1 MARPKRED
9 PMLVRTPPTLHAVV
23 DAMGTYGTTTAEICG
38 TLLVRRGWVD
48 AHVKPYVHHLYVMP
62 YWAQIIAQQLDRDG
76 MRGGGLY
83 YHAGEIDGIIQGA
96 RVLRRSRVIDPA
108 NYMPERARIRLEN
121 AEAELAELAV
131 SGSATEGEVRAA
143 IRHAKRA
150 LAEAQEQVEAD
161 LAPAI
166 IAAHKDAVH
175 HRGWFDWREYGDMA
189 PSSLAEIADR
199 GATTATVMAGWGG
212 TAEEAARE
220 IWQKGMVRV
229 EITMPDGTV
238 RAMVMP
244 DPCPE
249 PVRDPTTSIA
259 VPAELLPTEYWRRYI
274 TR

>member
-1 MARPKRED
+1 MARPKRDD

-23 DAMGTYGTTTAEICG
+23 TAMGDYSTRVAEICG

-48 AHVKPYVHHLYVMP
+48 AHVRPCVHHVYLMP
-62 YWAQIIAQQLDRDG
+62 YWSQIVAQQIDRTD

-83 YHAGEIDGIIQGA
+83 YHTSEIDGIIQGA

-108 NYMPERARIRLEN
+108 NYMPEGARLRLEN
-121 AEAELAELAV
+121 AEHELAELTV
-131 SGSATEGEVRAA
+131 SGDATEGEIRAA
-143 IRHAKRA
+143 VRGAKAA
-150 LAEAQEQVEAD
+150 LAAAQEQVEAD

-166 IAAHKDAVH
+166 IAAHKDAIH
-175 HRGWFDWREYGDMA
+175 HRGWFSWREYGDQA
-189 PSSLAEIADR
+189 PASLADLAER

-220 IWQKGMVRV
+220 IWQQGMVRV
-229 EITMPDGTV
+229 EITMPDGAV

-249 PVRDPTTSIA
+249 PVRDPAAGLA
-259 VPAELLPTEYWRRYI
+259 VPAELLPKEYWAKYI
-274 TR
+274 V